1 MKTTLKIMAISALS
15 ILMLSCDNDLD
26 EHLYSSISSSSYIY
40 KTSDLAGVV
49 AAPYSCLRN
58 FPTHGGYFCAQE
70 CSGDEIVMPAN
81 ASGWDDGGIYK
92 RMHLHT
98 WTSEQSQISNMWNFM
113 YQGVLFCNDA
123 IDKINAG
130 MVPVENDTH
139 KTSAL
144 AELRALRAFYY
155 WLLCDNFGDVPLVTS
170 SSDKDM
176 PAKKS
181 RTEVYNFIVS
191 ELQAAIPNLS
201 EDQGGNQY
209 GRMNKWAAKA
219 LLANVYLNAE
229 VYTGTAHW
237 NECLSQCNDI
247 INSGKFAL
255 ENNYENCFKS
265 EGVENSKEIIFT
277 IPFDPIYGGGNF
289 IHMFSWHGQFKKEF
303 LLTDTPWGCGSAMG
317 VTQFIDTYDPD
328 DQRLTDTW
336 IMGPQYESD
345 GVTPLLGTYDK
356 MGQPLNFTK
365 DLPNGLYTSE
375 SEGYRM
381 KKYEVVKGCTNNS
394 TTDIPVFRY
403 AEILLMKAECLL
415 RTGISG
421 AGELVTQVRQR
432 DFKSNPS
439 KAIVTDDE
447 LKQNSCYQYGYVDN
461 YKIVDKGNTDPIQF
475 GRLLDEYG
483 WEFAWEMHRR
493 RDMIR
498 FGIYTKKSWLSHIP
512 KGDYRTVFPIPET
525 VLTSNPKL
533 EQNPNYVN
541 N

>member
-1 MKTTLKIMAISALS
+1 
-15 ILMLSCDNDLD
+15 
-26 EHLYSSISSSSYIY
+26 
-40 KTSDLAGVV
+40 
-49 AAPYSCLRN
+49 
-58 FPTHGGYFCAQE
+58 
-70 CSGDEIVMPAN
+70 
-81 ASGWDDGGIYK
+81 
-92 RMHLHT
+92 
-98 WTSEQSQISNMWNFM
+98 
-113 YQGVLFCNDA
+113 
-123 IDKINAG
+123 
-130 MVPVENDTH
+130 
-139 KTSAL
+139 
-144 AELRALRAFYY
+144 
-155 WLLCDNFGDVPLVTS
+155 
-170 SSDKDM
+170 
-176 PAKKS
+176 
-181 RTEVYNFIVS
+181 
-191 ELQAAIPNLS
+191 
-201 EDQGGNQY
+201 
-209 GRMNKWAAKA
+209 
-219 LLANVYLNAE
+219 
-229 VYTGTAHW
+229 
-237 NECLSQCNDI
+237 
-247 INSGKFAL
+247 
-255 ENNYENCFKS
+255 
-265 EGVENSKEIIFT
+265 
-277 IPFDPIYGGGNF
+277 
-289 IHMFSWHGQFKKEF
+289 MFSWHGQFKKEF